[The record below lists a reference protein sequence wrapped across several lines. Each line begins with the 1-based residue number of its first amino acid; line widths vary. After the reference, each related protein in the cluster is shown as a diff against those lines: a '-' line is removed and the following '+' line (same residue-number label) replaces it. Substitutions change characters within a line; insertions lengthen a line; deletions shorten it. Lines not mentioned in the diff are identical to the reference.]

1 MNRASIIDPSLME
14 IDMDLDTKEDVLQKM
29 ASNLVREGYVNE
41 TYIEAILKR
50 EKAFPTGISTEGLG
64 VAIPHTDI
72 EHVIRPAVAVATLK
86 EPVKFFSMED
96 PETEV
101 DVKIVFMLAITEP
114 EFQLDIL
121 RKLVSLFQNK
131 EMLIEL
137 SKVEDAE
144 EMAVV
149 LDRVISTN
157 KAKTK

>member
-149 LDRVISTN
+149 LDRVIDIGKVSG
-157 KAKTK
+157 

>member
-1 MNRASIIDPSLME
+1 VNRASIIDPSLME

-149 LDRVISTN
+149 LDRVIDIGKVSG
-157 KAKTK
+157 

>member
-14 IDMDLDTKEDVLQKM
+14 IDIDLDTKEDVLQKM

-149 LDRVISTN
+149 LDRVIDIGKVSG
-157 KAKTK
+157 